1 MLGHENIHN
10 VLQTPKE
17 MLVLQRTIKGVLD
30 WQQHA
35 ENSAVDLD
43 DYWAFYKLLRDTQ
56 QCLFLTDSN
65 PFACEKITLS
75 LRRTSAKIQSH
86 MMTCTP
92 LAVLHSVELLLCFAH
107 QRDSSRWYSE
117 TSRFIINTAVEAFPD
132 SHPSLLLL
140 RLLFSDLTPSQLVMM
155 YEVGSNVIEQC
166 HGEAESFLF
175 RGAMHRAAY
184 GIGLSSTIRSYADA
198 ICAATHDATD
208 SGRLFDIASLYYST
222 GQWEKSADALEKC
235 LSQLE
240 DEGDKAT
247 SSSRNALHLLAFVKF
262 QQEDFLG
269 EAITVQK
276 LLKLLEATVA
286 RDRGELD
293 TSQLDI
299 EALQAISWLDDIYRH
314 HDLREQRDALHLEY
328 PSAFEL

>member
-1 MLGHENIHN
+1 
-10 VLQTPKE
+10 
-17 MLVLQRTIKGVLD
+17 
-30 WQQHA
+30 
-35 ENSAVDLD
+35 
-43 DYWAFYKLLRDTQ
+43 
-56 QCLFLTDSN
+56 
-65 PFACEKITLS
+65 
-75 LRRTSAKIQSH
+75 
-86 MMTCTP
+86 
-92 LAVLHSVELLLCFAH
+92 
-107 QRDSSRWYSE
+107 
-117 TSRFIINTAVEAFPD
+117 
-132 SHPSLLLL
+132 
-140 RLLFSDLTPSQLVMM
+140 MM